1 MGRRGRERRQAMRDK
16 LVGAYVTDALH
27 EAIRAA
33 AFDARTSMSKIV
45 ERAIQE
51 FLARRQKKGGK
62 P

>member
-1 MGRRGRERRQAMRDK
+1 MRDK